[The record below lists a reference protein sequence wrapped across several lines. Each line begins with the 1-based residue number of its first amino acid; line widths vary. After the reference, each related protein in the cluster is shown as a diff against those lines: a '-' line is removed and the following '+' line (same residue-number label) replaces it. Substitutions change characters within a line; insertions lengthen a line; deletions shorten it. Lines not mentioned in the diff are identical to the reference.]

1 MSSRCAMNTRFNSF
15 YTERLHPFVTAM
27 NDILNECGRR
37 SSRPNFMTWLARGAQ
52 QKWDNDYSLLHS
64 VANDV
69 IAERR
74 NNPTGKKD
82 LLNALINGRD
92 PKTGEALSDES
103 VRNNMVTFLIA
114 GKFLVLFCMLYSS

>member
-1 MSSRCAMNTRFNSF
+1 
-15 YTERLHPFVTAM
+15 
-27 NDILNECGRR
+27 
-37 SSRPNFMTWLARGAQ
+37 MTWLARGAQ
-52 QKWDNDYSLLHS
+52 HKWDNDYSLLHS

-74 NNPTGKKD
+74 NAPTGKKD

-114 GKFLVLFCMLYSS
+114 GKALVPFCMLDSS

>member
-1 MSSRCAMNTRFNSF
+1 
-15 YTERLHPFVTAM
+15 
-27 NDILNECGRR
+27 
-37 SSRPNFMTWLARGAQ
+37 MTWLARGAQ
-52 QKWDNDYSLLHS
+52 QKWDNDYSLLHK
-64 VANDV
+64 VANNV

-74 NNPTGKKD
+74 NTPTGKKD

-114 GKFLVLFCMLYSS
+114 GRALVLFCMLYCS